1 MEFDTQKALKAL
13 ADPNRFH
20 IISQVA
26 QKEEGVFA
34 QELLET
40 LSITQP
46 TLSHHMK
53 TLVESGLVDCAE
65 EGRWRRYSLNKENCA
80 AFLSALSA
88 LLAAK

>member
-1 MEFDTQKALKAL
+1 MEFDTQTALKAL
-13 ADPNRFH
+13 ADPNRLH
-20 IISQVA
+20 IVTQVA
-26 QKEEGVFA
+26 QKKEGVFA

-65 EGRWRRYSLNKENCA
+65 EGRWRRYSLNEENCA

-88 LLAAK
+88 LLAAE

>member
-13 ADPNRFH
+13 ADQNRFH

-26 QKEEGVFA
+26 SREEGVFA

-53 TLVESGLVDCAE
+53 TLVESGLVDCSE
-65 EGRWRRYSLNKENCA
+65 EGRWRRYSLNKENCT
-80 AFLSALSA
+80 AFLSELAA
-88 LLAAK
+88 LLGAE